1 MAKEISRIKIGAPA
15 GNVWDALTRPE
26 LVKQWQYGSELV
38 TDWRPGSEIRFRN
51 EWEGQVFEQWGTV
64 QEIVPDRLIRY
75 TLFAPRPGLE
85 DRSENYFVMSYLLED
100 DGDWTTLT
108 IEKTDNRPEAGSGVT
123 EDDEVSPVLSAL
135 KKLVEGN

>member
-38 TDWRPGSEIRFRN
+38 TDWKPGGEIRFRN

-85 DRSENYFVMSYLLED
+85 DKPQNYFVMSYLLED
-100 DGDWTTLT
+100 EGDWTTLT
-108 IEKTDNRPEAGSGVT
+108 IEKTDNRPGAGSEVT

-135 KKLVEGN
+135 KNLVEGN

>member
-15 GNVWDALTRPE
+15 GNIWDAFTRPE
-26 LVKQWQYGSELV
+26 LVKQWQYGSVLV
-38 TDWRPGSEIRFRN
+38 TDWQPGSEIRFRN

-85 DRSENYFVMSYLLED
+85 DRPENYFVMSYLLED
-100 DGDWTTLT
+100 EGGWTTLT
-108 IEKTDNRPEAGSGVT
+108 IEKTDNRPDAGSGVT
-123 EDDEVSPVLSAL
+123 EDEEVSPVLSAL
-135 KKLVEGN
+135 KNLVEGN